1 MVEVLLGEVDIDLDR
16 TLVIVEIE
24 VILLIVVDHVQ
35 DIQGPDH
42 EQDRDLTHIPTLI
55 VMITQTIDVLI
66 DPGNTTGMICEMFW
80 SKIFFI

>member
-1 MVEVLLGEVDIDLDR
+1 MVDEVLLEEVAIDLDR

-35 DIQGPDH
+35 DIRGPDH
-42 EQDRDLTHIPTLI
+42 EQDHDLTHILTLI

-66 DPGNTTGMICEMFW
+66 DPGNTMIFW
-80 SKIFFI
+80 NVFV

>member
-1 MVEVLLGEVDIDLDR
+1 MVDEVLLEEVAIDLDR

-42 EQDRDLTHIPTLI
+42 EQDHDLTHIPTLI

-66 DPGNTTGMICEMFW
+66 DPGNTMILKCFCL
-80 SKIFFI
+80 KYFL